1 MRTINQV
8 IEEGKKEFETGK
20 FKDFYPYEGSGAT
33 RYEIIEFF
41 TEYTTSLLKAVEE
54 MCEEKAWNCGDRLSP
69 ETVVTL
75 DDLKTALNS
84 LIEKI

>member
-54 MCEEKAWNCGDRLSP
+54 MCEKELQTYEGDDRL
-69 ETVVTL
+69 TL
-75 DDLKTALNS
+75 IWNNIKDSLKRS
-84 LIEKI
+84 